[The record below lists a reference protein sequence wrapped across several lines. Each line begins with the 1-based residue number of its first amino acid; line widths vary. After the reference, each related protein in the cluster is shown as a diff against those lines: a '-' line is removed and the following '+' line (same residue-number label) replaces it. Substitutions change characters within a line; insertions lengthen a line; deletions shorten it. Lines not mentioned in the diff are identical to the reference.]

1 MEQSAPGLPTDLRS
15 PSLQSVLNTPVDRIR
30 CSLVGELRVP
40 ARDSSLSVQPPPD
53 TGAGRRPRL
62 YFRGLLKLHTRYGLQ
77 SCSLPYVSFITK
89 ARPSRFPDSVVKV
102 VKWRGTSSAMT
113 TSERAVCVAVCIG
126 VAGQA
131 GTCTLNGILTLRVTA
146 VGERGRSLGYQRPV
160 RLMVR
165 NVSTQELGPIYP
177 AYKDPTPQC
186 DRSLVGS

>member
-1 MEQSAPGLPTDLRS
+1 M
-15 PSLQSVLNTPVDRIR
+15 
-30 CSLVGELRVP
+30 LVGWRVAGSRAGFFP
-40 ARDSSLSVQPPPD
+40 VRAAPPD

-113 TSERAVCVAVCIG
+113 TSERAVCVGVCIG
-126 VAGQA
+126 VASQA
-131 GTCTLNGILTLRVTA
+131 GTCTLNGLLCQTHSDGSWRTRPELRISEASETN
-146 VGERGRSLGYQRPV
+146 G
-160 RLMVR
+160 R
-165 NVSTQELGPIYP
+165 NVSTEELGLIYP